1 MRKLYDLLHDVKDL
15 RRPHGIEIH
24 RTERVITTVEIER
37 TSGSFLIASFGSEMP
52 GRKKKNVYRKKRKG
66 NHFTGVQ
73 RHTKKAKKTPPDDSG
88 VPELVAGV
96 SCQQPSSDSE
106 NDQSLSASRLKMT
119 PEDYSDS
126 FPECFDDEKACL
138 GEGYRLVDLTKLSS
152 TLSEAHVC
160 KEGEKL

>member
-1 MRKLYDLLHDVKDL
+1 M
-15 RRPHGIEIH
+15 
-24 RTERVITTVEIER
+24 EIER
-37 TSGSFLIASFGSEMP
+37 TRGSFLIASFGSKMP

-66 NHFTGVQ
+66 NPFTGVQ
-73 RHTKKAKKTPPDDSG
+73 RHAKKARKTPPDDSG
-88 VPELVAGV
+88 VSELVAGV

-126 FPECFDDEKACL
+126 FPECFDNETACV
-138 GEGYRLVDLTKLSS
+138 GEGYRLVDLMKLSS

>member
-1 MRKLYDLLHDVKDL
+1 
-15 RRPHGIEIH
+15 
-24 RTERVITTVEIER
+24 
-37 TSGSFLIASFGSEMP
+37 MP

-66 NHFTGVQ
+66 NPFTGVQ
-73 RHTKKAKKTPPDDSG
+73 RHAKKAKKTPPDDSG

-106 NDQSLSASRLKMT
+106 SDQSLSASRLKMT

-126 FPECFDDEKACL
+126 FPECFDDETACL
-138 GEGYRLVDLTKLSS
+138 GGGFRLVDLTKLSS